1 MPTRD
6 PEKQKIWSRRHYE
19 KNRAS
24 VIKRSAEQKQSFREK
39 YKAYKATLCCQYC
52 GYNDCPEALDFH
64 HVVHDP
70 SNKKV
75 YYLAGQG
82 RFRAAM
88 EEIKK
93 CVVLCSNC
101 HRRLHNDAE
110 FEKAVMQKIKRVVR
124 KISQRIS

>member
-6 PEKQKIWSRRHYE
+6 PEKQKIWSRRWYE
-19 KNRAS
+19 KNRDK
-24 VIKRSAEQKQSFREK
+24 VIATSARQKLSLREK
-39 YKAYKATLCCQYC
+39 YKAYKATLSCQYC
-52 GYNDCPEALDFH
+52 GYNECPEALDFH
-64 HVVHDP
+64 HVVHSPD
-70 SNKKV
+70 NEKV
-75 YYLAGQG
+75 YKLAGHG

-101 HRRLHNDAE
+101 HRRLHNDEE
-110 FEKAVMQKIKRVVR
+110 FEKAVMKKVKRVVR